1 MDRLRD
7 PGGCPWDREQTPE
20 TLRRYLLEECFE
32 LLEALD
38 QGDPK
43 AIQEE
48 LGDVLLQVAFHA
60 RITQEQGAYHFGD
73 VAQGIAD
80 KLLHRHPHVFGDV
93 EVADAAAVEANW
105 EQLKQAEKQDER
117 SSLLD
122 GIPAALPALLQAHK
136 VQERAARVGFD
147 WPDVEGP
154 LAKLDEEL
162 GELRE
167 ALAGDD
173 PREVAAELGD
183 ALFTLV
189 NLARHLGLS
198 AEDCLRET
206 SARFGARFRR
216 MEAAAGRPLAE
227 HAPPELEAL
236 WERAKRE
243 GG

>member
-1 MDRLRD
+1 MTEPPPELAADDPRLPGVRRLLAIMDRLRD

-122 GIPAALPALLQAHK
+122 GIPGGMTD
-136 VQERAARVGFD
+136 ARVKFVYA
-147 WPDVEGP
+147 PI
-154 LAKLDEEL
+154 
-162 GELRE
+162 
-167 ALAGDD
+167 
-173 PREVAAELGD
+173 
-183 ALFTLV
+183 ALFHRRAGEAGLRPV
-189 NLARHLGLS
+189 DRKGFIFNPVSWRWSLS
-198 AEDCLRET
+198 ARDLSVNYVT
-206 SARFGARFRR
+206 ASLG
-216 MEAAAGRPLAE
+216 PV
-227 HAPPELEAL
+227 
-236 WERAKRE
+236 
-243 GG
+243 